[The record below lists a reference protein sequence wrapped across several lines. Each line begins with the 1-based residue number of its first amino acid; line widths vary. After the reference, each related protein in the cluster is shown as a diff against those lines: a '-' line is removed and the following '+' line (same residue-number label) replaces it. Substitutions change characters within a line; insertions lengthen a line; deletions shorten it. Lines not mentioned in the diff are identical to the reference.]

1 MLSVT
6 WEESINPEIGALM
19 KGLTRHGDILSVL
32 TFLLLLTPVRLV
44 SEGGG
49 GYPFGLRALMPL
61 N

>member
-1 MLSVT
+1 MLFVT
-6 WEESINPEIGALM
+6 WEESINPGIGALM

-49 GYPFGLRALMPL
+49 DIRSV
-61 N
+61 